1 LTFPR
6 GNGYRRR
13 GGDSSSRS
21 DKEAIDMDRQAFF
34 RGEFAEHETVLKAT
48 LAQCEAPFMRLLDA
62 VGAAVRRGGKIMFFG
77 NGGSAADAQH
87 LATELTVR
95 YIKDRKPIAAV
106 ALTTDTSAL
115 TAIGNDLGF
124 EQLFVRQ
131 LKALGAKGDVA
142 LGISTSGKSR
152 NVILALEAAREMG
165 IVPAAL
171 SGGEGGLLKGVADP
185 LLIVPSR
192 TTARIQE
199 MHIMLGQM
207 LCGALERELGL
218 A

>member
-1 LTFPR
+1 
-6 GNGYRRR
+6 
-13 GGDSSSRS
+13 
-21 DKEAIDMDRQAFF
+21 MDRHAFF
-34 RGEFAEHETVLKAT
+34 KSEFDEHETVLKAT

-62 VGAAVRRGGKIMFFG
+62 AIAAVRRGGKILFFG

-95 YIKDRKPIAAV
+95 YIKDREPIAAV
-106 ALTTDTSAL
+106 ALTTDSSAL

-124 EQLFVRQ
+124 EQLFARQ
-131 LKALGAKGDVA
+131 LKALGAKGDLA
-142 LGISTSGKSR
+142 LGITTSGKSR

-171 SGGEGGLLKGVADP
+171 SGGEGGLLKGLADP
-185 LLIVPSR
+185 LVIVPSR